1 MLAQTRRQ
9 GSEWTSY
16 SEAHNCTLWL
26 GAPELCPR
34 WSDCEMAT
42 ALREAAAGC
51 KPPLTQGSLENPTNS
66 RAVRTMHI
74 QYTNRP
80 ISAVHVRP
88 MYVHVHEH
96 NRSLAFTTLNTVIQ

>member
-1 MLAQTRRQ
+1 
-9 GSEWTSY
+9 
-16 SEAHNCTLWL
+16 
-26 GAPELCPR
+26 
-34 WSDCEMAT
+34 MAT

-51 KPPLTQGSLENPTNS
+51 KPPLTQGFLENPTNS

-80 ISAVHVRP
+80 ISAVHVHP